1 MSAKLERTTF
11 SASRA
16 AEYVEASQL
25 QAVTG
30 QAKQNFAGV
39 VIKELADNALDA
51 CEEAG
56 VAPKIGI
63 EVTRTGGEMAIVV
76 SDNGTGV
83 PPKTVRDALDF
94 SVRVSDKAAYR
105 SPTRGAQGNALKT
118 VFGIPP
124 ALGSLEPVVVEARGL
139 RHEIRVWKDPAGELR
154 VQYDDTASPVEV
166 GTKVALAVPEE
177 GQDLDPGYWGKAF
190 SIFNPHAAVR
200 IVESQASNLVNRPR
214 SLSTILT
221 TRPATRPSG
230 LSTFRATRR
239 ARTGTATRTWSA
251 SYTPTTPT
259 PATGA
264 GISP

>member
-1 MSAKLERTTF
+1 MSANKLERTTF

-56 VAPKIGI
+56 VAPKVGI
-63 EVTRTGGEMAIVV
+63 EVTRSGSGAEAGGEMAIVV

-154 VQYDDTASPVEV
+154 VQCDDTASPVEV
-166 GTKVALAVPEE
+166 GTKVALAIPEE

-200 IVESQASNLVNRPR
+200 IVESEASNL
-214 SLSTILT
+214 
-221 TRPATRPSG
+221 
-230 LSTFRATRR
+230 
-239 ARTGTATRTWSA
+239 W
-251 SYTPTTPT
+251 
-259 PATGA
+259 
-264 GISP
+264 

>member
-39 VIKELADNALDA
+39 VIKEVADNALDA

-139 RHEIRVWKDPAGELR
+139 RHEIRVWKGPAGELR

-200 IVESQASNLVNRPR
+200 IVESEASNLGESDLVFLENSYP
-214 SLSTILT
+214 
-221 TRPATRPSG
+221 RPATRPSG

-239 ARTGTATRTWSA
+239 ARIGTATRTWSA